1 MHNGGMAKPRTR
13 STQQAPARAEARPS
27 GRRSGAATGS
37 RAAAASRM
45 IRVTEWELQRILL
58 DIHDGPV
65 QSMYAALSQ
74 LDLLRRAI
82 VEHAGSGATEMT
94 ERADRIRRSLETGLA
109 EVRQFIGE
117 FRPPEFTDRKLVEL
131 LEALA
136 LQHEASTD
144 AHVMLA
150 VKKPLPETAL
160 PVKIVLYR
168 VMQEALSNAYRHGGA
183 HSVQVTVSAAGR
195 KAIRM
200 TIADDGAGFD
210 PGVEQPD
217 AHFGLKGM
225 RDRVEMIGGR
235 FGLTS
240 RPGAGTQVAVEVPVA

>member
-1 MHNGGMAKPRTR
+1 
-13 STQQAPARAEARPS
+13 
-27 GRRSGAATGS
+27 
-37 RAAAASRM
+37 
-45 IRVTEWELQRILL
+45 
-58 DIHDGPV
+58 
-65 QSMYAALSQ
+65 MYAALSQ
-74 LDLLRRAI
+74 LDLLRRAL
-82 VEHAGSGATEMT
+82 ADATGSGQAEML

-117 FRPPEFTDRKLVEL
+117 FRPPEFKGRRLVEL

-136 LQHEASTD
+136 LQHEAATD
-144 AHVMLA
+144 ARVMLA
-150 VKKPLPETAL
+150 VRKPLPDSAL

-183 HSVQVTVSAAGR
+183 QSVQVTVAPVGTR
-195 KAIRM
+195 AIRM
-200 TIADDGAGFD
+200 TVSDDGAGFD
-210 PGVEQPD
+210 PGGEQPD